1 MSAAF
6 RWYLGAQVV
15 SIAGTMMGYTALFW
29 LGLHVPHGGA
39 TALAAIEA
47 AMMVPMLLFSRRAA
61 TIVSRHQSRNIL
73 IGTQALQAISAA
85 AIGVILLTTPMT
97 LAYLLPIC
105 FLTGCVQCVDI
116 TARQMFMLG
125 LVGDDD
131 LRRGTSRYAAVTG
144 LAKIAGP
151 GIAGLVIAATGE
163 TPVFF
168 VDAVSFLVVIAVLAG
183 LRHQVLRDAT
193 DAGSTSARRFRWLL
207 DLPRGVQAAVLLALL
222 VGGFGWQ
229 FGVTNPLMA
238 KDVLH
243 LGSAGFGLLGTSAA
257 VGGVAGSFYSSRRRN
272 PGRSEF
278 VGWSLIFGVAE
289 CVAAVMPTAWAYD
302 LLLVV
307 LGAGMQLFAVSATVY
322 VQQATPLAQRAHAL
336 SAYNAAFMG
345 FVPAGAFLLALIA
358 TTVGTRWALIVP
370 GLAIALTA
378 SLLAALP
385 VAKQV
390 QALQS

>member
-272 PGRSEF
+272 PGRCEF
-278 VGWSLIFGVAE
+278 VGWSVFFGVAE

>member
-1 MSAAF
+1 
-6 RWYLGAQVV
+6 
-15 SIAGTMMGYTALFW
+15 
-29 LGLHVPHGGA
+29 
-39 TALAAIEA
+39 
-47 AMMVPMLLFSRRAA
+47 
-61 TIVSRHQSRNIL
+61 
-73 IGTQALQAISAA
+73 
-85 AIGVILLTTPMT
+85 
-97 LAYLLPIC
+97 
-105 FLTGCVQCVDI
+105 
-116 TARQMFMLG
+116 
-125 LVGDDD
+125 
-131 LRRGTSRYAAVTG
+131 
-144 LAKIAGP
+144 
-151 GIAGLVIAATGE
+151 
-163 TPVFF
+163 
-168 VDAVSFLVVIAVLAG
+168 
-183 LRHQVLRDAT
+183 
-193 DAGSTSARRFRWLL
+193 
-207 DLPRGVQAAVLLALL
+207 
-222 VGGFGWQ
+222 
-229 FGVTNPLMA
+229 MA

-257 VGGVAGSFYSSRRRN
+257 VGGVTGSFYSSGRRN